1 MHRVLAAILGLSLF
15 AGCSVWGPPP
25 PVVAQFENPALF
37 PIADRDYAYD
47 QVVDVIDDYFRI
59 ERLDRV
65 RLIGD
70 TETEGRIETFWQTG
84 ATLLE
89 PWHGDSVGGYERSE
103 STLQSIRRR
112 ATVRVIPA
120 ASGYLVDITVY
131 KELEDLVR
139 PEHSTVGAATFR
151 YDDSLTPYTEPVG
164 GQPYTMGW
172 IPQGRDVGLEQK
184 IVAKLLA
191 RAGQKT
197 PKNSNWHVPLPQ
209 IIRQDPNYPAP
220 LPPVQQELTVPPAD
234 ALPPPAD
241 TLPPPP
247 NFVPPTPQRP
257 FEFIQPT
264 GGASPLSGPALGQGS
279 P

>member
-1 MHRVLAAILGLSLF
+1 MLRLLAATLGLCLF
-15 AGCSVWGPPP
+15 AGCSVWGPAP

-37 PIADRDYAYD
+37 PLTDRDYAFD
-47 QVVDVIDDYFRI
+47 QVVDVVDDYFRI

-70 TETEGRIETFWQTG
+70 TETEGRIETLWQTG

-120 ASGYLVDITVY
+120 ASGYLVDVTVY

-139 PEHSTVGAATFR
+139 PEHATVGAATFR

-164 GQPYTMGW
+164 GQPYTKGW
-172 IPQGRDVGLEQK
+172 IPQGRDIPLEQK

-191 RAGQKT
+191 RSGQAT

-209 IIRQDPNYPAP
+209 IIRQDPNLPEA
-220 LPPVQQELTVPPAD
+220 LPPVQQELPPPAD
-234 ALPPPAD
+234 IMPGPANTLPPPA
-241 TLPPPP
+241 
-247 NFVPPTPQRP
+247 NFVPPQPQP

-264 GGASPLSGPALGQGS
+264 GGTSPLSGGAP
-279 P
+279 